1 MKVCFNQSGLI
12 SISIHTIQILANYP
26 SSHWRIRVVKWKNC
40 NQTLMKETWWRSNRL
55 TSQWF
60 SAPIIDTTTK
70 STFTMKRCKCW
81 GIRRGQRTYSKASLM
96 FWITFA
102 SSILQPIP
110 NSLCKRSTMPWSLMC
125 SRSTMLRSPSL
136 KFLKNWS
143 TLLIDYLRKS
153 SLINV
158 HLLAFLSL
166 MVQIRII
173 YMQINFLI
181 IPCYSNI

>member
-1 MKVCFNQSGLI
+1 MIKCSRIN
-12 SISIHTIQILANYP
+12 HYWTIQINK
-26 SSHWRIRVVKWKNC
+26 I
-40 NQTLMKETWWRSNRL
+40 LMKYATIYRL
-55 TSQWF
+55 LFFIISFALLAGTGCINSERLAHKRVAKLIERF
-60 SAPIIDTTTK
+60 PNIIDTTTK

-158 HLLAFLSL
+158 HLLAFWSL

-173 YMQINFLI
+173 
-181 IPCYSNI
+181 